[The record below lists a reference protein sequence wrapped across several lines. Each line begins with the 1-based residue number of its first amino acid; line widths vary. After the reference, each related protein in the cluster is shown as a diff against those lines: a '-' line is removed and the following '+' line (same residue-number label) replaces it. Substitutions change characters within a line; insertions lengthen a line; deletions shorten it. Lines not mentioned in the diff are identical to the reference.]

1 MHQSCHKSVN
11 LHFSFAQNKKK
22 SDIEISLEIERV
34 AGSLIYIHF
43 SKAKLIV

>member
-11 LHFSFAQNKKK
+11 LHFSLLKIKK